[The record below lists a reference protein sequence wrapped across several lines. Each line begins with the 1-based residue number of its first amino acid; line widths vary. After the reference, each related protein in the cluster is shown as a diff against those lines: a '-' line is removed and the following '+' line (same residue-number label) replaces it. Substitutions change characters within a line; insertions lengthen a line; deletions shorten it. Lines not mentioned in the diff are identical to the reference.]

1 MGLSY
6 DDYREGYGGKV
17 GIKRKMGTKN
27 AKLLLGCAGNEDT
40 NKQITNL
47 KGNKDKFYI
56 RNYEFSSAFLSL

>member
-1 MGLSY
+1 
-6 DDYREGYGGKV
+6 
-17 GIKRKMGTKN
+17 MGTKN